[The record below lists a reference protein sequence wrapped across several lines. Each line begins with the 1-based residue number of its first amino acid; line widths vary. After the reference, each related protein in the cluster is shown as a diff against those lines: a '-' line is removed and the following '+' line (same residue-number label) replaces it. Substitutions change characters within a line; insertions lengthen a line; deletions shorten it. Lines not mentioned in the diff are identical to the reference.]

1 MRLPP
6 KLLASVSVVLLSVAA
21 ISGCSTLDRWQR
33 EAIFQTEA
41 AARLQ
46 GREAPAGVEQYDV
59 AVPGGG
65 ETGADTLRFWYLAA
79 DDAAG
84 APTVLYLHGAR
95 HNLYGNASRLER
107 LRDLGFNVLA
117 LDYRGFGRS
126 TRILPTEASA
136 IEDARLAFAE
146 LERRE
151 SQPQRRLL
159 YGYSLGGAV
168 AIALAQQVDGLA
180 GVVVES
186 SFTSITDVVRTM
198 RWGWVPFINIAV
210 TQEFNSLS
218 RIGQV
223 NEPLLFLHGTA
234 DGIVPHEMSDRLHA
248 AARAVPADMKR
259 VVKIEGASH
268 RGAMSL
274 DPETYRKALSE
285 FVSLASGR
293 AQALARNA
301 MPVGGGASI
310 GSTSGTAAASVAGG
324 ALR

>member
-1 MRLPP
+1 MRLSS
-6 KLLASVSVVLLSVAA
+6 KLAASVIVVTLTALVAT
-21 ISGCSTLDRWQR
+21 GCASIDRWQR

-41 AARLQ
+41 AARVD
-46 GREAPAGVEQYDV
+46 GRSAPDGVDQFDV

-65 ETGADTLRFWYLAA
+65 VTGTDTVRFWYAAAA
-79 DDAAG
+79 DAD

-95 HNLYGNASRLER
+95 HNLYGNASRVER

-146 LERRE
+146 LERR
-151 SQPQRRLL
+151 QPRSSRRLV

-168 AIALAQQVDGLA
+168 AIALAQQVDGMA
-180 GVVVES
+180 GVVIES
-186 SFTSITDVVRTM
+186 SFTNIADVVRTM

-210 TQEFNSLS
+210 TQNFNSLS
-218 RIGQV
+218 RIAQV

-234 DGIVPHEMSDRLHA
+234 DTIVPHTMSDRLA
-248 AARAVPADMKR
+248 AAAQSVPPQMKK

-274 DPETYRKALSE
+274 DPYSYGRALDE
-285 FVSLASGR
+285 FVRLTGGERGTRVATGGSAPAAAS
-293 AQALARNA
+293 
-301 MPVGGGASI
+301 
-310 GSTSGTAAASVAGG
+310 TAAAFGAG
-324 ALR
+324 LH

>member
-1 MRLPP
+1 MRLPS
-6 KLLASVSVVLLSVAA
+6 KLAASVIVAIVSALA
-21 ISGCSTLDRWQR
+21 ITGCASIDRWQR

-41 AARLQ
+41 AARVD
-46 GREAPAGVEQYDV
+46 GRTAPDGIDQFDV

-65 ETGADTLRFWYLAA
+65 VTGRDSVRFWYAAAA
-79 DDAAG
+79 DAD

-95 HNLYGNASRLER
+95 HNLYGNANRVER

-146 LERRE
+146 L
-151 SQPQRRLL
+151 QRRQPVPSRRLV

-168 AIALAQQVDGLA
+168 AIALAQQVDGMA
-180 GVVVES
+180 GVVIES
-186 SFTSITDVVRTM
+186 SFTSIADVVRTM
-198 RWGWVPFINIAV
+198 RWGWVPFVNVAV
-210 TQEFNSLS
+210 TQNFNSLS
-218 RIGQV
+218 RIAQV

-234 DGIVPHEMSDRLHA
+234 DTIVPHTMSDRLA
-248 AARAVPADMKR
+248 AAAESVPAQMKK

-274 DPETYRKALSE
+274 DPDSYGRALDE
-285 FVSLASGR
+285 FVRLSGAGTQRLA
-293 AQALARNA
+293 ARSA
-301 MPVGGGASI
+301 PAV
-310 GSTSGTAAASVAGG
+310 TGTAAALG
-324 ALR
+324 AALN

>member
-1 MRLPP
+1 MRLSS
-6 KLLASVSVVLLSVAA
+6 KLAASVIVVTLTALVAT
-21 ISGCSTLDRWQR
+21 GCASIDRWQR

-41 AARLQ
+41 AARVD
-46 GREAPAGVEQYDV
+46 GRSAPDGVDQFDV

-65 ETGADTLRFWYLAA
+65 VTGADAVRFWYAAAA
-79 DDAAG
+79 DAD

-95 HNLYGNASRLER
+95 HNLYGNASRVER

-146 LERRE
+146 LERR
-151 SQPQRRLL
+151 QPRSSRRLV

-168 AIALAQQVDGLA
+168 AIALAQQVDGMA
-180 GVVVES
+180 GVVIES
-186 SFTSITDVVRTM
+186 SFTNIADVVRTM

-210 TQEFNSLS
+210 TQNFNSLS
-218 RIGQV
+218 RIAQV

-234 DGIVPHEMSDRLHA
+234 DTIVPHTMSDRLA
-248 AARAVPADMKR
+248 AAAQSVPPQMKK

-274 DPETYRKALSE
+274 DPYSYGRALDE
-285 FVSLASGR
+285 FVRLTGSERGTRVATGGSAPAAAS
-293 AQALARNA
+293 
-301 MPVGGGASI
+301 
-310 GSTSGTAAASVAGG
+310 TAAAFGAG
-324 ALR
+324 LH